1 MNRISPLI
9 VLAVSAMLSACAPQA
24 FVIITEMR
32 GPSQSGLNLGGKSIA
47 LAYLYGEDPRDT
59 LFNNAIASGF
69 AGRLEEDYFG
79 GRQQI
84 ELFMLQRDKKGNY
97 ASKDT
102 LVNLILD
109 TGRDVVFLF
118 DVPEFGVPTVSTPER
133 VTGTVS
139 APDSAYRS
147 VAKLPFTTKV
157 YVYDSM
163 NMDDKVLGYAGSNN
177 LAPVV
182 FSDGRVDVETLAGK
196 AWTMAGMVPEAEKA
210 GSKAAASF
218 LPTWKEDSFFVIYYD
233 GAEQAWNRAAEF
245 AYRYRWKEAM
255 DEWMTLL
262 QNRNK
267 DKRAC
272 AAYNIGLACFMLG
285 QPELALE
292 WLDRSDR
299 DTPVSLSRDLREK
312 IKNYTGKQ

>member
-1 MNRISPLI
+1 
-9 VLAVSAMLSACAPQA
+9 MLSACAPQA
-24 FVIITEMR
+24 FVVNTEMR

-69 AGRLEEDYFG
+69 ASRLEEDYFRG
-79 GRQQI
+79 QQQI
-84 ELFMLQRDKKGNY
+84 ELFKLQRNKNGNY

-102 LVNLILD
+102 LVNLIMD

-118 DVPEFGVPTVSTPER
+118 DVPEFGVPAISAPQR

-139 APDSAYRS
+139 SPDSAYRS

-163 NMDDKVLGYAGSNN
+163 NKDDKVLGYAGSNN
-177 LAPVV
+177 LAPTVY
-182 FSDGRVDVETLAGK
+182 SDGRVDVETLARK

-210 GSKAAASF
+210 GSTAAASF
-218 LPTWKEDSFFVIYYD
+218 LSTWKEESFLVIYYD
-233 GAEQAWNRAAEF
+233 GAEQAWSKAAEF
-245 AYRYRWKEAM
+245 AYRYQWKEAM
-255 DEWMTLL
+255 DQWMTLL
-262 QNRNK
+262 QNRNP

-299 DTPVSLSRDLREK
+299 DTPVSLSRELREK
-312 IKNYTGKQ
+312 IKTYTGKP

>member
-1 MNRISPLI
+1 M
-9 VLAVSAMLSACAPQA
+9 
-24 FVIITEMR
+24 
-32 GPSQSGLNLGGKSIA
+32 
-47 LAYLYGEDPRDT
+47 T
-59 LFNNAIASGF
+59 LFQQCHRQWF
-69 AGRLEEDYFG
+69 AGRLEEDYFEAG
-79 GRQQI
+79 NR
-84 ELFMLQRDKKGNY
+84 LNCSLQRDKNGNY

-102 LVNLILD
+102 LVNLIL
-109 TGRDVVFLF
+109 TPEGRCVLF
-118 DVPEFGVPTVSTPER
+118 DVPEFGVPTVSAPER

-163 NMDDKVLGYAGSNN
+163 NKDDKVLGYAGSNN